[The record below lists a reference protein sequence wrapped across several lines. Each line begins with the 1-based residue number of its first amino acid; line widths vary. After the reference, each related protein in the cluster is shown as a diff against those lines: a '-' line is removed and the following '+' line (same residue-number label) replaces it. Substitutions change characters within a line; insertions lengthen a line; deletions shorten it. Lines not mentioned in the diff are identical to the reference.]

1 MPRLTFN
8 RPAALL
14 SAIMLTALIA
24 VAGGAAQRFNP
35 DWDRVP
41 LIVVAFL
48 VTLEAGFVQRAVSA
62 RRLSLGERIRY
73 LAPELLLLMVSMRF
87 VASISIP
94 NPHIG
99 ETLRAWLY
107 DPLLA
112 IDAMFALYCVI
123 GLAIGYLAH
132 ATASDVASLEP
143 QAADEANLRA
153 DDHERFAVF
162 LADERAAAL
171 RRIGTRF
178 GAGGAILLIALSLEA
193 VNLRQ
198 IGGLPES
205 LSFASISAA
214 LIYIVSGFLLHSRA
228 RLAALQ
234 ARWQIEGAHVAANVA
249 RRWLT
254 SSILLVG
261 GVLAIA
267 ALLPHNYGADVLNT
281 LNNALGMIGYGFAIA
296 GYLVTWL
303 FGMLLM
309 LPALLL
315 AFLLPD
321 NNVSASGGI
330 PPFVPPPVPQSSTE
344 QQYQPALLFWVCIAA
359 LAILAFHMILQRHP
373 HLVRR
378 LIVAVRRGLRWV
390 IQLCRGTLN
399 WAEMAIGA
407 IQAAWVDS
415 STQTAA
421 PHVAPAARLDPR
433 DRVIRYY
440 RSASQAAS
448 AAGHPRYSNQTP
460 AEYHQA
466 LADQIPEAAPDF
478 THLTDAYVRVR
489 YSPYPITP
497 VDAHNAKGPWQRLRK
512 LLRAK
517 NGTA

>member
-14 SAIMLTALIA
+14 GAIMLTALIA

-35 DWDRVP
+35 NWDRVP

-48 VTLEAGFVQRAVSA
+48 VTLEAGFVQRAAHS

-73 LAPELLLLMVSMRF
+73 LAPELLLLMVSMRI

-94 NPHIG
+94 DPHIS
-99 ETLRAWLY
+99 ETLRTWLY
-107 DPLLA
+107 DPLLV
-112 IDAMFALYCVI
+112 IDPMFGLFCVI
-123 GLAIGYLAH
+123 GLFIGYLAH

-178 GAGGAILLIALSLEA
+178 GVGGAILLIALSLEA

-198 IGGLPES
+198 IGGLPEA
-205 LSFASISAA
+205 LSFMSISAA

-254 SSILLVG
+254 SSLLLVG

-267 ALLPHNYGADVLNT
+267 ALLPHNYGADLLNT
-281 LNNALGMIGYGFAIA
+281 LNTALGMVGYGFAVV
-296 GYLVTWL
+296 GYFVTWL
-303 FGMLLM
+303 FGMLLI

-321 NNVSASGGI
+321 TSPTGI
-330 PPFVPPPVPQSSTE
+330 SSMPPFVPPPLPQSSTE
-344 QQYQPALLFWVCIAA
+344 QQYQPALLFWACIAA
-359 LAILAFHMILQRHP
+359 LAILACHMILQRHP
-373 HLVRR
+373 HLARR
-378 LIVAVRRGLRWV
+378 LFVAFRRGIRWI

-399 WAEMAIGA
+399 WAEMAISTL
-407 IQAAWVDS
+407 QAAWADS
-415 STQTAA
+415 GTQTSR
-421 PHVAPAARLDPR
+421 PNVAPAARLDPR
-433 DRVIRYY
+433 ARVIRYY

-466 LADQIPEAAPDF
+466 LADQIPEATPDF
-478 THLTDAYVRVR
+478 THLTNAYVRVR
-489 YSPYPITP
+489 YSPYSITP
-497 VDAHNAKGPWQRLRK
+497 VDAQNAKGPWQRLRK

-517 NGTA
+517 N